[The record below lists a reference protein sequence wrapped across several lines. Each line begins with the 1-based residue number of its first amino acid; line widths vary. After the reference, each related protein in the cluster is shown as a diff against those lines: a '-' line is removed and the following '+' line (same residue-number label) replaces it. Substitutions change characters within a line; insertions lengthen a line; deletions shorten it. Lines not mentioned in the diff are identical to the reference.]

1 VPKSESRWQ
10 IRLALALYDVQTA
23 HDRLEALDPADKQY
37 DESLD
42 EVIAAVDAYKRIVE
56 RVQAERRRTT
66 RLKDES

>member
-1 VPKSESRWQ
+1 MPKSENRWQ

-42 EVIAAVDAYKRIVE
+42 EIIAAVEIYKLIVE